1 MEGQLSFST
10 QMFHVAHVASEL
22 LRNGILSFLYI
33 IDLSPKKRKVVFL
46 CLKKKQESEHSLTS
60 YTKIISTWIKILTVM
75 EDTIKLLEGNIG
87 RTL

>member
-46 CLKKKQESEHSLTS
+46 CLKKKQK
-60 YTKIISTWIKILTVM
+60 TKIRTFS
-75 EDTIKLLEGNIG
+75 NIIHKNNLKMDQ
-87 RTL
+87 T